1 MIFKFVDN
9 QPRIGGFLRL
19 SFTESRNIIQQ
30 RNPADVSL
38 SSVVFLY
45 AETWALDLLYADKA
59 SADLKLEDLI
69 TEGGPSENFTIK
81 ITIESELS
89 EAEFKAWY
97 NAQVRGRNMCVR
109 LQNASG
115 YERAVNPAQ
124 ITYSYVGVN
133 DVLKTNYYELVATR
147 AKLIPNDVN
156 LIGSIE
162 TKPVEYLKAD
172 GTIVVNN
179 YNIFITPVGNLS
191 EILFGEKADIVQAR
205 LDKSPLLLPIGDY
218 YIFVRRKGT
227 NIYSSQKISLPTT
240 NHNQITTQ

>member
-1 MIFKFVDN
+1 M
-9 QPRIGGFLRL
+9 
-19 SFTESRNIIQQ
+19 
-30 RNPADVSL
+30 SL

-59 SADLKLEDLI
+59 SADLKLEDMI
-69 TEGGPSENFTIK
+69 TEGGASENFTLK

-133 DVLKTNYYELVATR
+133 DVLKTNYFELVATR
-147 AKLIPNDVN
+147 AKLIQNDVN
-156 LIGSIE
+156 LIGSILV
-162 TKPVEYLKAD
+162 KPIEYQKND
-172 GTIVVNN
+172 GTILVNTFN
-179 YNIFITPVGNLS
+179 VFINPNGNLS
-191 EILFGEKADIVQAR
+191 EILYGKKADIAQAS
-205 LDKSPLLLPIGDY
+205 LEESPLILPSGDY

-227 NIYSSQKISLPTT
+227 NIYSSQRISLPST
-240 NHNQITTQ
+240 NHNQILTQ